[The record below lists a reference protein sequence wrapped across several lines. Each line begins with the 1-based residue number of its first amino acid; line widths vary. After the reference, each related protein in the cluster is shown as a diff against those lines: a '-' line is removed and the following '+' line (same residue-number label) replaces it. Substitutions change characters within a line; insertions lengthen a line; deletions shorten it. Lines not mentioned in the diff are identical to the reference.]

1 LNSITECYG
10 LENIILHHSFKQV
23 KGRTLKISCRERTH
37 VGGKNGAGKT
47 SILQLIPAFFGEE
60 PERIV
65 TRASGRDSFLGYYL
79 PNLQSLVIFEYRRHS
94 GLCCAVL
101 YRHPQGKLCY
111 RFVEGGVEDS
121 FFLPEIREK
130 LKNGAT
136 NDVVFQSLREAG
148 VRVSAMIDTI
158 MDYRAII
165 QRNPKLLKRQPA
177 EAKRLRALA
186 NDYGLGGPSSHMS
199 HIDRL
204 THVVL
209 NKNRLLSSFKTMIC
223 ETMFEIHLNKRPTIL
238 YERDLVN
245 DIRSIKA
252 FEKEESAIRE
262 CLLKD
267 AERKGI
273 YEQAARTVN
282 RLRETVQEQ
291 EELKAELIGQKEELI
306 FKMDEEKTEFSEKD
320 GRLGKDISDTSHE
333 LDTRNTYLNKI
344 FEQRDEYEDEGLPD
358 LDQELNN
365 LDEYRRKFRKA
376 EQDLDTLT
384 SKFSE
389 LESEHERNVRK
400 IELEF
405 EREQAQR
412 QEKIQL
418 ADKALVKAVH
428 AHEQTLSR
436 LDNDLIKEESDYRE
450 SRHTKRSELDSERV
464 RLETRRDNPSQTS
477 EEQSQILEA
486 EQALS
491 LLKEGQVTLQEDR
504 ANAISK
510 HEQACRNRSK
520 AQESLKVAGDSVERL
535 DSEFEELQRHLTP
548 DADSWLAKLR
558 VDDPRWGDG
567 LAKVINP
574 ELVMRKDLNPVLSG
588 TDTNTLM
595 GWSLETD
602 HLPTPPFAVSEDQIQ
617 ARLEEKDQ
625 ERRRARKVL
634 DEAETYA
641 GKCNGRFSEI
651 GQEVEQIESQ
661 LTIHGN
667 QIGNAQKHLSNVRR
681 YVDEA
686 MQQRKESIER
696 ELESVKEKLT
706 EFDQETK
713 KALKAIRDRFSRQ
726 RLEYLAQ
733 WSDKKA
739 ELTNEIDNL
748 VELAEQAQKEFTE
761 RKKTLNKAYE
771 RHLKNEGVDPA
782 EVKAT
787 REKKEGLELR
797 IEKIEGSQSKVFE
810 YRNWRKQ
817 EWSCV
822 ETLQTEFSTREK
834 ELETLKLQRNEITSA
849 YKKAEKEAS
858 DQLQIYSKRIGC
870 IKQDIEDAE
879 TILFKFEGAD
889 SGTIELPGNLKSLT
903 EQLQDAYR
911 QLDQL
916 RTQVIKALRNAT
928 ALLNR
933 YENTQVHQAWRKLQE
948 YQVSQLTNPEDKYTE
963 DFELTQVDGL
973 RILLDQDLPHLRYTL
988 IDQFAGAAG
997 ELGDYFDSLQV
1008 LAGEV
1013 KQVSNLLKRAI
1024 NTDQQIDSI
1033 SDIQVV
1039 LQPRIYEDESWQ
1051 PLKNFVDSWR
1061 NWQLSHRREIPTEV
1075 LVNDF
1080 HIVVTALRSARISN
1094 NVESMVDMSLTLV
1107 ENDRQVSIRNDNDF
1121 LNASSTGL
1129 TYLAIM
1135 AVFMGLTRYLC
1146 PDPKIRITWP
1156 IDELG
1161 TLSANNISRLAV
1173 MMDQANLTMISAC
1186 PKLDHGLRKFFENKI
1201 SLKDGRVYIYGEHQT
1216 QQDPDQKKLFARL
1229 CKQQSTEEG
1238 ESYAI

>member
-1 LNSITECYG
+1 MNSIDECYG

-23 KGRTLKISCRERTH
+23 KGRTLKVSCRERTH

-65 TRASGRDSFLGYYL
+65 SRASGRESFLDYYL

-136 NDVVFQSLREAG
+136 SDVVFQSLREVG
-148 VRVSAMIDTI
+148 IRVSAMVDTI

-177 EAKRLRALA
+177 VAKRLRALA
-186 NDYGLGGPSSHMS
+186 NDYGLGGPNSHMS

-223 ETMFEIHLNKRPTIL
+223 ETMFEIHLNKRPNIL

-252 FEKEESAIRE
+252 FEKEESAIRQ
-262 CLLKD
+262 CLVKD

-273 YEQAARTVN
+273 YDQAARTVN
-282 RLRETVQEQ
+282 RLRATVQEQ
-291 EELKAELIGQKEELI
+291 QEVKAELIGQKEELI
-306 FKMDEEKTEFSEKD
+306 SKMEKDRTEFNEKD
-320 GRLGKDISDTSHE
+320 SRLGKAVSDATHE
-333 LDTRNTYLNKI
+333 LETRDTHLNKL
-344 FEQRDEYEDEGLPD
+344 FEQRDEYENEGLPE

-384 SKFSE
+384 SRFSE
-389 LESEHERNVRK
+389 LENEHERNIRN

-412 QEKIQL
+412 QEKIRL
-418 ADKALVKAVH
+418 ADKALVKAEH
-428 AHEQTLSR
+428 AHQQTLTR
-436 LDNDLIKEESDYRE
+436 LNNELIKEESDYRE
-450 SRHTKRSELDSERV
+450 SRHTKRRELDSDRV
-464 RLETRRDNPSQTS
+464 RLETRRDNPGQTS
-477 EEQSQILEA
+477 EEQRQIRDA

-491 LLKEGQVTLQEDR
+491 LLKEDQETLQENR
-504 ANAISK
+504 TKAISK
-510 HEQACRNRSK
+510 REQARSDRSA
-520 AQESLKVAGDSVERL
+520 AQERLKNAEDSVERL
-535 DSEFEELQRHLTP
+535 DSEFEELQKHLTP
-548 DADSWLAKLR
+548 DTDSWLAKLR

-588 TDTNTLM
+588 TDTNTLL
-595 GWSLETD
+595 GWSLETE
-602 HLPTPPFAVSEDQIQ
+602 HLPTPPFAASEGQIQ

-625 ERRRARKVL
+625 ERRRARKAL
-634 DEAETYA
+634 DEAEAHA
-641 GKCNGRFSEI
+641 GKCNNRYSEI
-651 GQEVEQIESQ
+651 GQELEQIGSQ

-667 QIGNAQKHLSNVRR
+667 QIGSAQNHLSNVRHS
-681 YVDEA
+681 VDEA
-686 MQQRKESIER
+686 MQQRKEAIER
-696 ELESVKEKLT
+696 ELEVVKKNLAKFDLET
-706 EFDQETK
+706 E
-713 KALKAIRDRFSRQ
+713 KALEDIRDRFSRQ

-739 ELTNEIDNL
+739 ELTAEVNNL
-748 VELAEQAQKEFTE
+748 NELAEQAEKEFSG
-761 RKKTLNKAYE
+761 RKITLNKAYE
-771 RHLKNEGVDPA
+771 NHLKNEGVDPS
-782 EVKAT
+782 EVKAA
-787 REKKEGLELR
+787 REKKVTLEHR
-797 IEKIEGSQSKVFE
+797 IGKIEGSQSKVFE

-834 ELETLKLQRNEITSA
+834 ELEALKRQRNEVTSA
-849 YKKAEKEAS
+849 YEETEKEAS
-858 DQLQIYSKRIGC
+858 VQLQIYSKRIGG
-870 IKQDIEDAE
+870 IKQDLEDAE
-879 TILFKFEGAD
+879 NILHKFEGVD

-903 EQLQDAYR
+903 EQLQEAYR
-911 QLDQL
+911 QLEQL

-933 YENTQVHQAWRKLQE
+933 YENTQVYQAWRKLQE
-948 YQVSQLTNPEDKYTE
+948 YQVSQLINPEDKYTE
-963 DFELTQVDGL
+963 DFELSQVDGL

-1024 NTDQQIDSI
+1024 NTDLKIDSI

-1051 PLKNFVDSWR
+1051 PLKNFVESWR

-1094 NVESMVDMSLTLV
+1094 NVESMVDMSLSLV
-1107 ENDRQVSIRNDNDF
+1107 ENDRQVKIRNDNDF

-1161 TLSANNISRLAV
+1161 TLSANNISRLAD

-1229 CKQQSTEEG
+1229 SKQQSTEEA
-1238 ESYAI
+1238 ESYVI